1 MQIKAH
7 RGLNPCSYG
16 IPMAAKLIINGVASH
31 FLKRLVR
38 THDLPDRPERD
49 NLTKSGGGVIP
60 ADDYSGSFYE
70 TDISL
75 GTTEAANDITLIA
88 ATCSVTKTYNV
99 VVTPVTGRHG
109 SVKESVGSKDY
120 KVKIDADLVSDT
132 DQYPDDAVETV
143 VRLMSSD
150 TSLYVDSDYL
160 RLFDITRL
168 APTELNIE
176 EQQTYSNRQHI
187 QMTFASDEEYEVEV
201 KAD

>member
-7 RGLNPCSYG
+7 WGLNPCSNG
-16 IPMAAKLIINGVASH
+16 ITMAAKLIINGVASH

-75 GTTEAANDITLIA
+75 GTTEAVNDITLIA
-88 ATCSVTKTYNV
+88 ATCSVTKTYRV
-99 VVTPVTGRHG
+99 VSTPVTGRNG
-109 SVKESVGSKDY
+109 SVKESVGAEDY
-120 KVKIDADLVSDT
+120 EVRIDVDLVSDT

-143 VRLMSSD
+143 VRLTSSD

-168 APTELNIE
+168 APTSIE
-176 EQQTYSNRQHI
+176 ITDQQTYQNSQHVKL
-187 QMTFASDEEYEVEV
+187 TFSSDDDYEVEV
-201 KAD
+201 VSA

>member
-1 MQIKAH
+1 
-7 RGLNPCSYG
+7 
-16 IPMAAKLIINGVASH
+16 MAAKLIINGVASH